1 MAGMTKKYQFAGW
14 QFKAT
19 KKQTSN
25 MRKLGSFARPMDID
39 GSYTIEASGGFFGQ
53 AIDLD
58 AVFQSEVELIQKY
71 REISSIPE
79 VDMAIEDIVTA
90 SIVTGDQEQIIEL
103 DLGKT
108 EVDEATKEK
117 MQESFDEILELL
129 DFNTECYDLFRRWYI
144 DGKIYFH
151 KIVDTNKP
159 KNGIQELRQIDPT
172 RMQKIREIVEETDE
186 SGNTIIKD
194 YQEYYTY
201 LDDSSW
207 GGYGYGGNK
216 VSVFP
221 DAIAYAPS
229 GLYDPQKNMVLGY
242 LYKAIRPA
250 NQLRMLEHAVV
261 IYRLARAP
269 ERRAF
274 YIDTGSLPKNRAE
287 QYVRKLMTQYRNKI
301 VYDAN
306 TGELRDN
313 NRHLAM
319 TEDYWLPR
327 REGSQGTQIETL
339 QGGQNLGE
347 IEDVRYFQ
355 KKLYQSLYIPI
366 TRLEPE
372 TGFSLGRASE
382 MTRDELKFS
391 KFVDRLRTRFAAI
404 FYDLLKTQVILKGIM
419 TLDEWQEISND
430 IFFDFRRDS
439 HFTELKEAELM
450 TERMNLLQSL
460 DPYVGKYF
468 SHRQIRLDIL
478 RQTEE
483 EIDEI
488 DKQIEKEKDNSQY
501 ADADNDGFGG
511 GGFGGGGF
519 GDEPGGGSDQSD
531 DDEGG
536 FGYDEPPTPSS
547 REPGLPPEQQLPDDE
562 DKKDSQRGDQ

>member
-1 MAGMTKKYQFAGW
+1 MAVRNRRYQFAGW

-19 KKQTSN
+19 KKQTEK
-25 MRKLGSFARPMDID
+25 MKKLGSFARPMDSD
-39 GSYTIEASGGFFGQ
+39 GSYSIEAGGGFFGQ
-53 AIDLD
+53 SIDLD
-58 AVFQSEVELIQKY
+58 AVFQTETELIRKY
-71 REISSIPE
+71 REISSVPE
-79 VDMAIEDIVTA
+79 VDLAIEDIVTA
-90 SIVTGDQEQIIEL
+90 SIVTGDQDDVVTLNLES
-103 DLGKT
+103 T
-108 EVDEATKEK
+108 EIDESTKDG
-117 MQESFDEILELL
+117 MQECFDEILSLL

-151 KIVDTNKP
+151 KIVDTKNT
-159 KNGIQELRQIDPT
+159 KNGLQELRQIDPT

-186 SGNTIIKD
+186 NGNTLIKD
-194 YQEYYTY
+194 HQEYYTY
-201 LDDSSW
+201 HDDASW
-207 GGYGYGGNK
+207 GGRGYGGNK
-216 VSVFP
+216 ISVYP
-221 DAIAYAPS
+221 DAVSYAPS
-229 GLYDPQKNMVLGY
+229 GLYDPEKNMVLGY

-287 QYVRKLMTQYRNKI
+287 QYVRRLMTQYRNKI

-327 REGSQGTQIETL
+327 REGSQGTQIDTL

-355 KKLYQSLYIPI
+355 KKLYQSLYVPV

-382 MTRDELKFS
+382 ITRDELKFS
-391 KFVDRLRTRFAAI
+391 KFVDRLRTRFSAV
-404 FYDLLKTQVILKGIM
+404 FYDLLKTQVVLKGIM
-419 TLDEWQEISND
+419 TLDEWDEVCND
-430 IFFDFRRDS
+430 IYFDFRRDS

-450 TERMNLLQSL
+450 SERLNLLRDMEQ
-460 DPYVGKYF
+460 YAGKYF
-468 SHRQIRLDIL
+468 SHTQIRRDIL

-483 EIDEI
+483 EIEDI
-488 DKQIEKEKDNSQY
+488 DKEIKEEKDNPQY
-501 ADADNDGFGG
+501 SEGEDEFDAGG
-511 GGFGGGGF
+511 E
-519 GDEPGGGSDQSD
+519 EPELEPE

-536 FGYDEPPTPSS
+536 FGNEEPPSDAS
-547 REPGLPPEQQLPDDE
+547 REPGIPPEQQVDDE
-562 DKKDSQRGDQ
+562 EDSDKEDETQ